1 MALVTRLNIA
11 QQGGGTKTVAFTDD
25 ITLTS
30 LAEGNL
36 IKVTTS
42 GKTATV
48 AVDSNK
54 LDLNTTDGNVK
65 INTPLELKIETV
77 TPSDDG
83 KLHAVDTG
91 TGVKLYW
98 GSNVIEAHS
107 PQEGYVTTQEF
118 EAHSQNTTVVKH
130 LTADQLA
137 LVAAVPTTGKIAT
150 EDKVNE
156 IVDAATAPIEAA
168 VTELQ
173 TSVAGLEDVTSGYT
187 GEGAIKDA
195 VDTVDAKAD
204 AVDAKADATLEVI
217 GAWTTISDKT
227 VKAAIEDNKAAIAND
242 LSEIKAGTSG
252 TGVTVTIGAKS
263 NKSQTVA
270 VSVQDG
276 TTTQKGIVQLA
287 NAHDASDTTKAAT
300 GSTVASAINAFDAN
314 TIGSWTSGKYTGTVK
329 SAIES
334 LAAVSM
340 FTVVSALP
348 QTGVTNTIYI
358 VKPSGKTEG
367 PYEEYIW
374 VDNKWEKIGDTDIQ
388 LENYYKKSE
397 IGGTWSQ
404 SNTLSAYVD
413 TQDNAIKAT
422 ADTAD
427 STSADG
433 HVKVALTGTVGNH
446 GLTVTT
452 SDIASASALTTAE
465 GKITTLE
472 GKLDGISGT
481 VKAYV
486 DAADSAL
493 DGRLDTV
500 EGKLEGLPTGKT
512 IEQAIEDAVDAEETR
527 AMGVE
532 SGLNTRLSTAETNI
546 GTLST
551 LTTDAKNNLV
561 AAINEVDAHANT
573 AQTAADSAL
582 AKANTAVQTATGDAN
597 INATVSNAALSVG
610 VKPNS
615 DLAKL
620 LAACTLTIS
629 EE

>member
-118 EAHSQNTTVVKH
+118 EAHSQNTTVAKH